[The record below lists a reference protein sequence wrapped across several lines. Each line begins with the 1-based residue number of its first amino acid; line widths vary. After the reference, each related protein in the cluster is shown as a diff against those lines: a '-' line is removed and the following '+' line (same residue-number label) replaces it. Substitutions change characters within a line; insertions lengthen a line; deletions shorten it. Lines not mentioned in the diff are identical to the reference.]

1 MLDVFQEGDSLAFKL
16 SSELALVDQVVAE
29 CNRYFELAGV
39 TEPST
44 LDLVVQELLVNA
56 IRHGNHNEVSKLV
69 KCRIAS
75 VEGRAF
81 EIVVEDEGGGFDYR
95 KLRMRLPEDPRR
107 ASRRGYILIN
117 ALAEIIEFNETGN
130 RVTVRVRAEA
140 PEVYGA
146 KARNKS

>member
-1 MLDVFQEGDSLAFKL
+1 MLDVFQEEDSLTFEL
-16 SSELALVDQVVAE
+16 SSELELVNQVLAE
-29 CNRYFELAGV
+29 CNRYFELTGV
-39 TEPST
+39 TEPSA
-44 LDLVVQELLVNA
+44 LDLVLQELLVNA
-56 IRHGNHNEVSKLV
+56 IRHGNRNEVSKVV

-75 VEGRAF
+75 VEGRVF

-95 KLRMRLPEDPRR
+95 KLRMGLPKDPRR
-107 ASRRGYILIN
+107 VDRRGYLLIN
-117 ALAEIIEFNETGN
+117 ALAERVEFNETGN